1 MFPLANGE
9 TVQRE
14 RARKVEDG
22 YSGEPTKR
30 DWTDPATIDL
40 EGVAIAPST
49 GTETRTEN
57 RNTTTTDMSLYGAPG
72 IDVLPHDRIRARSG
86 LWQVEGE
93 VADWK
98 NALTG
103 WNPGVEFRIRKVVG

>member
-9 TVQRE
+9 TVTRE
-14 RARKVEDG
+14 RAQLVADP

-30 DWTDPATIDL
+30 DWSDPDTRDL

-49 GTETRTEN
+49 GTETRTDD
-57 RNTTTTDMSLYGAPG
+57 RRTLTTDMSLYGEPG
-72 IDVLPHDRIRARSG
+72 IDVLPDDRIRARSG
-86 LWQVEGE
+86 LWEVEGE

>member
-1 MFPLANGE
+1 MFPLAHGE
-9 TVQRE
+9 TVTRE
-14 RARKVEDG
+14 RAQMVEDA

-30 DWTDPATIDL
+30 NWSDPDQLDID
-40 EGVAIAPST
+40 GVAIGPST
-49 GTETRTEN
+49 GVETSTEN
-57 RNTTTTDMSLYGAPG
+57 RTTIVTGMSLYGAPG

-86 LWQVEGE
+86 LWKVEGE

-103 WNPGVEFRIRKVVG
+103 WNPGVEFRITKVAG